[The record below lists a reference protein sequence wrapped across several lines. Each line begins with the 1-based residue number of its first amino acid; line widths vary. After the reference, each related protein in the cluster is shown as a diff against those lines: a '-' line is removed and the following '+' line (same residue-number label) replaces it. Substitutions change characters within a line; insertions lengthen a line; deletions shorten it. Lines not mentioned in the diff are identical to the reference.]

1 MITKAKKLGC
11 GEEWGWRREKQRW
24 RVLERSGGYE
34 GLAVGIQG
42 YVVRFESRSL
52 DFKQCHPSRVW
63 IGWESRA
70 PLAWPP
76 SSERKCPSR
85 PRAKAGQSAWR
96 CRRALVGST
105 PEPATISAATAN
117 GRAGPELEA
126 EQTLHKGL
134 LAVRF
139 CRDGCMYWRLD
150 GYGIKCRRS
159 DQTRRTANCTR
170 MRKLKLAREHRHVR
184 RMRTH
189 AAFIL

>member
-1 MITKAKKLGC
+1 
-11 GEEWGWRREKQRW
+11 
-24 RVLERSGGYE
+24 VERGGGYE

-42 YVVRFESRSL
+42 YVGRFESQSL

-76 SSERKCPSR
+76 SSERRCPSR

-96 CRRALVGST
+96 GRRTLVCST

-117 GRAGPELEA
+117 GRAGLEVEV
-126 EQTLHKGL
+126 EQTLHQARGL

-139 CRDGCMYWRLD
+139 YRDGRMYWRLD

-184 RMRTH
+184 RMSTH